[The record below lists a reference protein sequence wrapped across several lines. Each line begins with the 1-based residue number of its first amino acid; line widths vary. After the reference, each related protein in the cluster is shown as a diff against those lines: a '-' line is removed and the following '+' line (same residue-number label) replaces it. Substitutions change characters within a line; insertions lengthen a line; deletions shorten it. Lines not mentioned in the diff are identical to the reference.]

1 VNVSGRR
8 QPFLRL
14 AAPAEKKQME
24 EELSWT
30 SAVMHTTGEVSR
42 PGAQRSGDAG
52 ELRRRRAVDV
62 WGIKNEDDRIQHC
75 CLHRTLH
82 VQKIGLNDA

>member
-30 SAVMHTTGEVSR
+30 SAVMHTTGEASR

-52 ELRRRRAVDV
+52 ELRWRRRAVDV

-82 VQKIGLNDA
+82 V